1 MSVINNTKFGRKV
14 LQGINE
20 YTQIALGVVLA
31 SIGLKAF
38 LLPNGF
44 IDGGI
49 TGIAILLK
57 TALGIN
63 ISWAL
68 IILSLPFLVM
78 AYIRLSR
85 IMVFKSILSI
95 LSLALLLHLENFE
108 LVTEDKLLIA
118 IFGGL
123 FLGAGIGITIKN
135 GAVLD
140 GSEILGVYINKRF
153 GVSVGSVILLFNV
166 LLFGIATF
174 VVSQE
179 TAMYSIL
186 AFLVTAKITD
196 LTLQGFENYIGVMI
210 VSKNYPE
217 LKEAITQELGSGMTV
232 FDGVQG
238 YGKHGKQEDFEVIQI
253 VINRIEII
261 KIHRIVDQIDPTA
274 FLIEYDVNQV
284 KGGILRKFLPNLD
297 VTKLKVV

>member
-20 YTQIALGVVLA
+20 YTQIALGVILA

-153 GVSVGSVILLFNV
+153 GLSVGSVILLFNV

>member
-20 YTQIALGVVLA
+20 YTQIALGVILA